1 MEPREFFF
9 IAKDLLRTPKPSYCR
24 TAINRS
30 YYAAYNVAV
39 GLLERSG
46 VMVRKSGVGH
56 GEVAKYLRNC
66 GLIDIEDAQTKLTNL
81 AGQRIKADY
90 RLNDNFAEKAK
101 NAEKAVRTAESI
113 LKTFDL
119 YSSNSDTKTIAKGIS
134 KYKNLI
140 KSAAKNSSES

>member
-9 IAKDLLRTPKPSYCR
+9 IAKDLLRTKKPAYCR

-39 GLLERSG
+39 GLLE
-46 VMVRKSGVGH
+46 KSGVEVSKSAAGH
-56 GEVAKYLRNC
+56 GEVNKYLSNC
-66 GLIDIEDAQTKLTNL
+66 GLRDIEEAQTKLTNL

-119 YSSNSDTKTIAKGIS
+119 HSSNSDTKTIANGIL
-134 KYKNLI
+134 KYKNFSILI
-140 KSAAKNSSES
+140 L